1 MVVPFCVWS
10 VAAQNQKTVD
20 AHPAILRGDRF
31 PRRYQSSLPVA
42 DCRGCI
48 LWRFIAR
55 FVRIAHIRRATPE
68 DDSCTIRGLRWRAG
82 IGSFSWNIAA
92 LTRFYGILMN
102 ASSDQNFEIEKTATP
117 APEGGYSGEDLK
129 HLNDLEHVRE
139 RPSMYIGD
147 TNLHGLHHLVYEV
160 VDNSVD
166 EAMAGHA
173 KAVSVTINSDG
184 SVTVEDDGR
193 GIPTDRH
200 AQLSELMQKEMS
212 TLEGVMTILK
222 FGGKF
227 EKKAYEHSGG
237 LHGVGVTVVN
247 FLSQWCE
254 VEVYRNGRVYT
265 QSYERGVATGPVRES
280 GTTTKQGTK
289 TTFKPDSQIFPI
301 TKFSYDT
308 LVKRL
313 QELAFLNSGVR
324 IRVRDDRSDLTEEFF
339 YERGIEEFV
348 EHLNRA
354 SDVVHKDVITIKGK
368 EGDFAYAIALQ
379 YSEEYTENLHSYC
392 NNINTPGGGTH
403 VSGFRSALTRTLNAY
418 GKKENLF
425 KDLSPTGDDFR
436 EGLTCI
442 ISVRVGHP
450 QFEGQTKHKLGNGEV
465 EGIVNSVVGEALSK
479 YLEENPKNAKLL
491 VRKGLLAA
499 EAREAARKAK
509 DALRKRKDVLG
520 GGGLPGKLRD
530 CISSKMEE
538 CELYLVEGDSA
549 GGSAEGGRFRDTQA
563 ILPLRGKIINAYKS
577 REDKVL
583 ANEEVMSMI
592 QAIGSGIG
600 ADQDIAKRRYNRIII
615 MTDADIDGS
624 HIRTLLLCFF
634 YRQMYQLVAGGH
646 VYLAQPPL
654 FRVVR
659 GKKEKYYVQSE
670 EEMKHQLQE
679 KGLSDSQFIDD
690 RGRKFEG
697 EQMRKLCT
705 TLSTMEDALL
715 NLERRGISLRV
726 HSERMEVETGRLPV
740 FHLDMGVEDHW
751 FVTRDK
757 LDEFMASRKVQID
770 EAPMP
775 SGVGAATEAG
785 KENEAKKE
793 GDEKTTVAHITE
805 LFEVR
810 TINTGL
816 KELAEFGFTIEDL
829 IPKERTGATDSRFQV
844 IRDEAPSG
852 LDDLRQLLPTIRE
865 SGRKGLSITRFK
877 GLGEMNAEEL
887 RDTTL
892 NPSCRTMVKV
902 LLSDAAAADEMFRV
916 LMGDKVEP
924 RREFIEKHALDVRN
938 LDV

>member
-1 MVVPFCVWS
+1 MSASDDLSIEPTSGNENLEVK
-10 VAAQNQKTVD
+10 AQ
-20 AHPAILRGDRF
+20 
-31 PRRYQSSLPVA
+31 
-42 DCRGCI
+42 
-48 LWRFIAR
+48 
-55 FVRIAHIRRATPE
+55 
-68 DDSCTIRGLRWRAG
+68 
-82 IGSFSWNIAA
+82 
-92 LTRFYGILMN
+92 
-102 ASSDQNFEIEKTATP
+102 
-117 APEGGYSGEDLK
+117 GGYDGEDLK
-129 HLNDLEHVRE
+129 HLSDLEHVRE
-139 RPSMYIGD
+139 RPGMYIGD
-147 TNLHGLHHLVYEV
+147 TTLKGLHHLVYEV
-160 VDNSVD
+160 VDNSID

-173 KAVSVTINSDG
+173 KYVSVAINTDG

-193 GIPTDRH
+193 GIPVDRH

-212 TLEGVMTILK
+212 TLEGVMTVLK

-227 EKKAYEHSGG
+227 EKKAYQTSGG

-247 FLSQWCE
+247 FLSQWCD
-254 VEVYRNGRVYT
+254 VEVSRDGKAWT
-265 QSYERGVATGPVRES
+265 QSYERGVATGPIREA
-280 GTTTKQGTK
+280 GATTKRGTK
-289 TTFKPDSQIFPI
+289 TTFKPDGQIFPN
-301 TKFSYDT
+301 TKFTYDI

-324 IRVRDDRSDLTEEFF
+324 IKARDERTDQSDDFY
-339 YERGIEEFV
+339 YERGIVEFV

-354 SDVVHKDVITIKGK
+354 SELVHKDVILIEGK
-368 EGDFAYAIALQ
+368 KEDLGYSIALQ
-379 YSEEYTENLHSYC
+379 YSEEYTENLHSYV
-392 NNINTPGGGTH
+392 NNIHTIEGGTH
-403 VSGFRSALTRTLNAY
+403 VSGFRAALTRTLNAY

-425 KDLSPTGDDFR
+425 KDLTPLGEDFR

-450 QFEGQTKHKLGNGEV
+450 QFEGQTKTKLGNSEV
-465 EGIVNSVVGEALSK
+465 EGLINSAVGDGLAK
-479 YLEENPKNAKLL
+479 YLEENPKNARLL
-491 VRKGLLAA
+491 IKKGLLAA
-499 EAREAARKAK
+499 EAREAAKKVK

-530 CISSKMEE
+530 CISNKMEE

-600 ADQDIAKRRYNRIII
+600 IDQDIAKRRYNRIII

-659 GKKEKYYVQSE
+659 GKKERYYVQTE
-670 EEMKHQLQE
+670 EEMKFQLLE
-679 KGLSDSQFIDD
+679 RGLNDSHFVDEN
-690 RGRKFEG
+690 GRKFEG
-697 EQMRKLCT
+697 QEMRKLCT
-705 TLSTMEDALL
+705 TLSSMEDAMLA
-715 NLERRGISLRV
+715 LERRGISLRG
-726 HSERMEVETGRLPV
+726 HAERMDAETGRLPV
-740 FHLDMGVEDHW
+740 FHLDMGTEDHW

-757 LDEFMASRKVQID
+757 LDEFMASRKVVIEETSSKLAAESMVGAVPAAETVPKD
-770 EAPMP
+770 KKSKNETEAVAPM
-775 SGVGAATEAG
+775 
-785 KENEAKKE
+785 
-793 GDEKTTVAHITE
+793 AHIAE
-805 LFEVR
+805 MYEVR

-816 KELAEFGFTIEDL
+816 KDLAEFGFSIEQL
-829 IPKERTGATDSRFQV
+829 IPKDRTGATDSRFYLYREENA
-844 IRDEAPSG
+844 IG
-852 LDDLRQLLPTIRE
+852 LEDLRGLLPAIRE
-865 SGRKGLSITRFK
+865 SGRRGLSVTRFK

-887 RDTTL
+887 RETTL
-892 NPSCRTMVKV
+892 DPSNRTVVKV
-902 LLSDAAAADEMFRV
+902 QLTDAAAADEMFRV

-924 RREFIEKHALDVRN
+924 RRAFIEKHALDVKN